1 MDFKRAVQTVADI
14 TFTFHISVEQS
25 HYTLD
30 VVSKMIPV
38 LQFELA
44 GIDII
49 VSTVEAGLR
58 GDLAVFVADAN
69 QCVMPIQL
77 FC

>member
-1 MDFKRAVQTVADI
+1 
-14 TFTFHISVEQS
+14 
-25 HYTLD
+25 
-30 VVSKMIPV
+30 MIPV
-38 LQFELA
+38 LQSELA
-44 GIDII
+44 RIDII

-69 QCVMPIQL
+69 QCVMPIHI